1 MVTCKKFNNWDRF
14 WFDIWITLSLSS
26 NTIAIFA
33 MSRQIFTFNTILS
46 GSLNKDKAFDFG
58 NHVLEVLVPKG
69 TSTMNV
75 NVSRDIKADEFG
87 GLIKEVENILY
98 KDAKFRLVKS
108 KTIKSNSGIKSS
120 GFKVE
125 LMNPKML
132 IPAFVT
138 LKLNQSQDEGEE

>member
-1 MVTCKKFNNWDRF
+1 
-14 WFDIWITLSLSS
+14 
-26 NTIAIFA
+26 